1 MLVCVTVY
9 NETAE
14 EIEETLKGIAENAE
28 RFKDYG
34 INVEIVIVVI
44 FDGIQAIH
52 NSVLDWLDKMLDV
65 KNKEENPVRNVI
77 K

>member
-28 RFKDYG
+28 RFQDYS
-34 INVEIVIVVI
+34 IDTEIIIIVI
-44 FDGIQAIH
+44 FDGIKAIH
-52 NSVLDWLDKMLDV
+52 ESVVGWLDIMLDV